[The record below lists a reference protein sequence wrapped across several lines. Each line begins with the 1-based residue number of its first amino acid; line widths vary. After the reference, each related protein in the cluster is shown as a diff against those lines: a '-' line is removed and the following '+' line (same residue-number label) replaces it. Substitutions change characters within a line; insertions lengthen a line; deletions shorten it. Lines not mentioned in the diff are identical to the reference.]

1 MTSDQPAGQQMVIW
15 GTNVVVTE
23 TKDKFQ
29 RFVERFTDPDADAS
43 EGINPHEPLYL
54 QKLEEVM
61 DICSY
66 CRIHWKYKT
75 DYSNILAV
83 FHKT

>member
-1 MTSDQPAGQQMVIW
+1 MTSDQPGGQQMVIW

-29 RFVERFTDPDADAS
+29 RFVERFIDHEADPS

-54 QKLEEVM
+54 QKLEEVFF
-61 DICSY
+61 
-66 CRIHWKYKT
+66 KT
-75 DYSNILAV
+75 PLTFIWDALIYLWRNRGGGLL
-83 FHKT
+83 FQ